1 MDVVQLLS
9 PEGPCVDRL
18 WMYATLPKTVAA
30 ILPSGTPQGLDKTC
44 GQVRVTVLGKLAP
57 SESAKVRER
66 TLQTPSVKGLIEEDS
81 VYVARH
87 DDVGVDTKVLSVV
100 TEVEAVGDNG
110 TSLFGDEHG

>member
-1 MDVVQLLS
+1 MD
-9 PEGPCVDRL
+9 CL

-30 ILPSGTPQGLDKTC
+30 ILPSGTPQRLEETC
-44 GQVRVTVLGKLAP
+44 GQVRLTVLSKLAP
-57 SESAKVRER
+57 SEFAKVRER
-66 TLQTPSVKGLIEEDS
+66 TLKTPGVKGLVEEDS

-87 DDVGVDTKVLSVV
+87 DDIGVDAKVLLVV